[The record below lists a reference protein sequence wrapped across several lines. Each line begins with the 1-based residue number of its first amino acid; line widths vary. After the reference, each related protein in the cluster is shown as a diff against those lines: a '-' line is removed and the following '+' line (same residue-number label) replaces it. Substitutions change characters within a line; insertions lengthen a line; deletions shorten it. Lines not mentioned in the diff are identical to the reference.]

1 MKGRMFTYAA
11 FCKNRPFKV
20 SDEEEGKEDV
30 DVELQDGLAKLYMS
44 IDSNPL
50 NMVYESAEEAVDL
63 AYKVSEGDERVLV
76 LVTGSLHLAGAV
88 LEVLQ
93 KRGLDINGDKR

>member
-20 SDEEEGKEDV
+20 SDEE
-30 DVELQDGLAKLYMS
+30 
-44 IDSNPL
+44 
-50 NMVYESAEEAVDL
+50 
-63 AYKVSEGDERVLV
+63 EGDERVLV